1 MGKRSEVEGAQFVQY
16 FGPLLDALR
25 NLGGSATPSEAVE
38 RIAEDLQISEQTQN
52 ELLESGGPRF
62 QNQVAWA
69 RFYLVKDGRLDASK
83 RGVWSLTEKGRETH
97 LTYEEAHQIFRKWVK
112 VFAERR
118 ETKKARKTD
127 AEVEVPGS
135 AQSIEEHYGDE
146 LLDLLKAL
154 TPKGFE
160 QLCQRLL
167 RESGFTQ
174 VVVTGSSGDG
184 GIDGY
189 GILQVNPLV
198 SFKVLFQCKRY
209 KESVGPAQVRDFRG
223 AMQGR
228 ADKGL
233 ILTTGTFTTDARKEA
248 VRDGVPPIEL
258 IPGTSLVEMFE
269 KLELGLKPRT
279 VFDIDY
285 AFFEDFGWAGEV

>member
-154 TPKGFE
+154 TPKGFDQDLPE
-160 QLCQRLL
+160 I
-167 RESGFTQ
+167 G
-174 VVVTGSSGDG
+174 
-184 GIDGY
+184 
-189 GILQVNPLV
+189 
-198 SFKVLFQCKRY
+198 
-209 KESVGPAQVRDFRG
+209 
-223 AMQGR
+223 
-228 ADKGL
+228 
-233 ILTTGTFTTDARKEA
+233 
-248 VRDGVPPIEL
+248 
-258 IPGTSLVEMFE
+258 PGTAISIH
-269 KLELGLKPRT
+269 PSS
-279 VFDIDY
+279 
-285 AFFEDFGWAGEV
+285 AP